1 MLLFTFFFCCLFFP
15 HNQTGA
21 FFFQKDKRR
30 GTICFAIGFF
40 VILLFKRT
48 IIGLFIEAF
57 GFLNLFGDFFPMLL
71 AAARR
76 VPVLGSLLSMPG
88 VKQFLD
94 RLIVGESLPL

>member
-1 MLLFTFFFCCLFFP
+1 MILPFPFLFFSSHITLPTGTFFF
-15 HNQTGA
+15 QR
-21 FFFQKDKRR
+21 DKRR
-30 GTICFAIGFF
+30 GTICFAVGFL

-48 IIGLFIEAF
+48 IIGLFIEGF

-76 VPVLGSLLSMPG
+76 VPVLGTLLSMPG